1 MQRRRR
7 KKKMPINR
15 KKETLIR
22 HGIIITVDK
31 NDTIYED
38 GALLIR
44 GDRIVDIGEDRE
56 LADKYTSVE
65 EVIDA
70 SRRAVIPGLIN
81 THLHSGL
88 IRGTAE
94 DLSLWEWLSKHVD
107 PMHKA
112 LQEEEAYAAAR
123 LCYAEGL
130 KSGTTCI
137 MDMYRYMHRC
147 ADAAEELGN
156 RVILA
161 PLGADKPGYD
171 YESMENNEPLIRER
185 NNTASG
191 RIKVWVGLEHLVYCT
206 EDAFK
211 EAVRLAEKYDT
222 GIHTHGEESLEM
234 AIRLTKHYGRRPT
247 RVFLDYGI
255 LGPQTVL
262 AHCVQVTPEEI
273 DIIARTGTGVAHC
286 PCSNMKLAS
295 GVAPIPRFLERGVNV
310 GLASDGIKENNNID
324 LFEEMKFASLMQK
337 LHHSDASLMDANTT
351 FRMATIGGAK
361 VLGLDEE
368 IGSLE
373 VGKKADLVLVNLSK
387 LHTTP
392 IMGKKYF
399 NAVAHL
405 VFAANGADVERV
417 FVDGRPIVV
426 DGELTTGNEDD
437 IILQAQEAA
446 ERLFE
451 RREPLVPQSI
461 SIDNIEL

>member
-1 MQRRRR
+1 MT
-7 KKKMPINR
+7 
-15 KKETLIR
+15 KEKEILIR
-22 HGIIITVDK
+22 HGIIVTVDDG
-31 NDTIYED
+31 DTIYED

-44 GDRIVDIGEDRE
+44 DDRIADIGEDRE
-56 LADKYTSVE
+56 LADKYPSAQV
-65 EVIDA
+65 VIDA
-70 SRRAVIPGLIN
+70 SRKAVIPGLIN

-94 DLSLWEWLSKHVD
+94 DLPLFEWLMKHVD

-112 LQEEEAYAAAR
+112 LRAEEAYAAAR

-130 KSGTTCI
+130 KSGTTCM

-156 RVILA
+156 RVVLA
-161 PLGADKPGYD
+161 PYVADKPGYD
-171 YESMENNEPLIRER
+171 YFETMESNERLIRER

-211 EAVRLAEKYDT
+211 EAVRLADKYDT
-222 GIHTHGEESLEM
+222 GIHTHGEESFEM
-234 AIRLTKHYGRRPT
+234 ALRITRHYGRSPI

-255 LGPQTVL
+255 LGPGTVL

-295 GVAPIPRFLERGVNV
+295 GVAPIPAFLERGVNV
-310 GLASDGIKENNNID
+310 GLGTDGVKENNNLD
-324 LFEEMKFASLMQK
+324 MFEEMKFASLMQK
-337 LHHSDASLMDANTT
+337 LHHLDATSMDANTT

-373 VGKKADLVLVNLSK
+373 VGKKADLVLVNLGA

-392 IMGKKYF
+392 IMGGKYS
-399 NAVAHL
+399 NVVAHL
-405 VFAANGADVERV
+405 VFAAGGADVERV
-417 FVDGRPIVV
+417 YVNGRPVVV
-426 DGELTTGNEDD
+426 DGELVTASEEE
-437 IILQAQEAA
+437 IISRAKADA
-446 ERLFE
+446 DRL
-451 RREPLVPQSI
+451 
-461 SIDNIEL
+461 

>member
-1 MQRRRR
+1 MRWR

-22 HGIIITVDK
+22 HGIIITVDE

-88 IRGTAE
+88 IRGTGE
-94 DLSLWEWLSKHVD
+94 DLPLFEWLNKHVD

-112 LQEEEAYAAAR
+112 LREEEAYGAAR

-130 KSGTTCI
+130 KSGTTCV

-161 PLGADKPGYD
+161 PYVADKPGYD
-171 YESMENNEPLIRER
+171 YFETMEANERLIRER
-185 NNTASG
+185 NNTADG
-191 RIKVWVGLEHLVYCT
+191 RIKVWVGLEHLVYCSG
-206 EDAFK
+206 DAFK

-222 GIHTHGEESLEM
+222 GIHTHGEESFEM
-234 AIRLTKHYGRRPT
+234 ALRLTHHYGRRPI
-247 RVFLDYGI
+247 RVFFDYGI
-255 LGPQTVL
+255 LEPPAVL

-295 GVAPIPRFLERGVNV
+295 GVAPIPRFLESGVNV
-310 GLASDGIKENNNID
+310 GLASDGVISNNNID

-337 LHHSDASLMDANTT
+337 LYHSEASLMDANTT

-361 VLGLDEE
+361 ALGLDEE

-373 VGKKADLVLVNLSK
+373 VGKKADLVLVNLSA

-392 IMGKKYF
+392 IMRGKYF

-405 VFAANGADVERV
+405 VFAANGGDVEQV

-426 DGELTTGNEDD
+426 DGELATASEEE
-437 IILQAQEAA
+437 IINRAQADAD
-446 ERLFE
+446 RLFE
-451 RREPLVPQSI
+451 RREPLVPQSV

>member
-1 MQRRRR
+1 MNQ
-7 KKKMPINR
+7 P
-15 KKETLIR
+15 KETLIR
-22 HGIIITVDK
+22 HGIIVTVDE

-38 GALLIR
+38 GAVLIR

-56 LADKYTSVE
+56 LAEKYPSVE

-70 SRRAVIPGLIN
+70 SNQAVIPGLIN

-94 DLSLWEWLSKHVD
+94 DLTLFEWLSKHVD

-112 LQEEEAYAAAR
+112 LREEEAYGAAR

-130 KSGTTCI
+130 KSGTTCM

-156 RVILA
+156 RVVLA
-161 PLGADKPGYD
+161 PYVADKPGYD
-171 YESMENNEPLIRER
+171 YFETMEANERLIRER

-222 GIHTHGEESLEM
+222 GIHTHGEESFEM
-234 AIRLTKHYGRRPT
+234 ALRLTHHYGRRPT
-247 RVFLDYGI
+247 RVFFDYGI
-255 LGPQTVL
+255 LGPRAVL

-273 DIIARTGTGVAHC
+273 DIIAQTGTGVAHC
-286 PCSNMKLAS
+286 PCSNRKLAS
-295 GVAPIPRFLERGVNV
+295 GVAPIPLFLEKGVNV
-310 GLASDGIKENNNID
+310 GLGTDGVKENNNLD
-324 LFEEMKFASLMQK
+324 MFEEMKFASLLQK
-337 LHHSDASLMDANTT
+337 VHRLDATSMDANTT

-361 VLGLDEE
+361 ALGLDDE

-373 VGKKADLVLVNLSK
+373 VGKKADLVLVNLSA

-392 IMGKKYF
+392 IMRGKYF

-405 VFAANGADVERV
+405 VFAANGGDVERV
-417 FVDGRPIVV
+417 FVDGRRIVE
-426 DGELTTGNEDD
+426 DGELITGNEDD
-437 IILQAQEAA
+437 IIIQAQEAA
-446 ERLFE
+446 NRLFE
-451 RREPLVPQSI
+451 RREPLVPQEVSI
-461 SIDNIEL
+461 NNFEL

>member
-1 MQRRRR
+1 MNQ
-7 KKKMPINR
+7 P
-15 KKETLIR
+15 KETLIR
-22 HGIIITVDK
+22 HGIIVTVDE

-38 GALLIR
+38 GAVLIR

-56 LADKYTSVE
+56 LAEKYPSVE

-70 SRRAVIPGLIN
+70 SNQAVIPGLIN

-94 DLSLWEWLSKHVD
+94 DLTLFEWLSKHVD

-112 LQEEEAYAAAR
+112 LREEEAYGAAR

-130 KSGTTCI
+130 KSGTTCM

-156 RVILA
+156 RVVLA
-161 PLGADKPGYD
+161 PYVADKPGYD
-171 YESMENNEPLIRER
+171 YFETMEANERLIRER

-222 GIHTHGEESLEM
+222 GIHTHGEESFEM
-234 AIRLTKHYGRRPT
+234 ALRLTHHYGRRPT
-247 RVFLDYGI
+247 RVFFDYGI
-255 LGPQTVL
+255 LGPRAVL

-273 DIIARTGTGVAHC
+273 DIIAQTGTGVAHC

-295 GVAPIPRFLERGVNV
+295 GVAPIPLFLEKGVNV
-310 GLASDGIKENNNID
+310 GLGTDGVKENNNLD
-324 LFEEMKFASLMQK
+324 MFEEMKFASLLQK
-337 LHHSDASLMDANTT
+337 VHRLDATSMDANTT

-361 VLGLDEE
+361 ALGLDDE

-373 VGKKADLVLVNLSK
+373 VGKKADLVLVNLSA

-392 IMGKKYF
+392 IMRGKYF

-405 VFAANGADVERV
+405 VFAANGGDVERV
-417 FVDGRPIVV
+417 FVDGRRIVE
-426 DGELTTGNEDD
+426 DGELITGNEDD
-437 IILQAQEAA
+437 IIIQAQEAA
-446 ERLFE
+446 NRLFE
-451 RREPLVPQSI
+451 RREPLVPQEVSI
-461 SIDNIEL
+461 NNFEL